1 MAVQLLREN
10 EAVNE
15 LLIGADRIAER
26 LLDIPAQIQ
35 AQQETVQLAKQAV
48 EEAKGE
54 LQLAESLLM
63 AEIQSATDPRTG
75 KPPRSSRQP
84 TPERGSPCI
93 PTRLPAGP
101 SLPSG
106 KRETSS
112 IRMRCKGFGMPS
124 PHSLP
129 RSLSWTGSTMSSRLS
144 RPLRA

>member
-63 AEIQSATDPRTG
+63 AEIQSATDPQTG
-75 KPPRSSRQP
+75 KPLYSNETARRAELAQRQA
-84 TPERGSPCI
+84 GDKQYQDALQ
-93 PTRLPAGP
+93 RLRDAESTLSAAQFELDRLYNEFSALKAVAGMTT
-101 SLPSG
+101 G
-106 KRETSS
+106 KLHL
-112 IRMRCKGFGMPS
+112 MAG
-124 PHSLP
+124 
-129 RSLSWTGSTMSSRLS
+129 LS
-144 RPLRA
+144 

>member
-75 KPPRSSRQP
+75 KPQLYSNETARR
-84 TPERGSPCI
+84 
-93 PTRLPAGP
+93 P

-129 RSLSWTGSTMSSRLS
+129 RSLSWTGSR
-144 RPLRA
+144 